1 MAPIRVLIVDDS
13 AFMRHALGRLLNE
26 VAGLEVVGAASN
38 GEEGLALARELRPD
52 VITLDVEMPIL
63 DGLGMLKR
71 LMLET
76 PTRVVMLSS
85 RTTQNAQVTLDS
97 LEFGAIDFVP
107 KPSGSLSIDIG
118 RVGEE
123 LVGKIRAAAA
133 MSEASFLRHRQV
145 AAMNLTLANNA
156 AAKTAAAFAAA
167 SSVQPAGSTTG
178 TDRRPHPR
186 ALATVPARRPPRSTT
201 RVVAAKLVVVASST
215 GGPSALQTFVRGLPD
230 HLGAAVAL
238 VQHMPPGFTASL
250 AARLDAVGQ
259 LRCSEATSEDTLV
272 EDEMLVAP
280 GDRHLICSTSGRIQL
295 VHLPP
300 VNGVRP
306 AADVTLQAVAPIW
319 RDRLLCVVL
328 TGMGVDAREG
338 ARAVKQHG
346 GTVIAQDAATATIYG
361 MPAAVAEAGLT
372 DRVLPLHQIAGAV
385 ASWCL
390 TGRLAEEDA
399 VRPAVAATRAADR
412 SEIRVLNL
420 ADRGGPL
427 LTPSTKAPIPTRRA
441 R

>member
-1 MAPIRVLIVDDS
+1 MARTRVLIVDDS
-13 AFMRHALGRLLNE
+13 AFMRHALGRLLSE
-26 VAGLEVVGAASN
+26 AASLEVVGAATN

-52 VITLDVEMPIL
+52 VITLDVEMPLL

-85 RTTQNAQVTLDS
+85 RTTQNARETFDA

-118 RVGEE
+118 RVGDE
-123 LVGKIRAAAA
+123 LVAKIEAAAA
-133 MSEASFLRHRQV
+133 MSEAAFLRHRQV

-156 AAKTAAAFAAA
+156 AAKSAALAAAI
-167 SSVQPAGSTTG
+167 SSPTPPSEPAAGSA
-178 TDRRPHPR
+178 RLRS
-186 ALATVPARRPPRSTT
+186 VPAPAAPRPPRSAN
-201 RVVAAKLVVVASST
+201 RIAAHRLVVVASST
-215 GGPSALQTFVRGLPD
+215 GGPSALHTFVKGIPAK
-230 HLGAAVAL
+230 LGAAIAI

-250 AARLDAVGQ
+250 AARLDFAGE
-259 LRCSEATSEDTLV
+259 LRCSEATSEDVLV
-272 EDEMLVAP
+272 EDEILVAP
-280 GDRHLICSTSGRIQL
+280 GDRHMICSPSGRIQL

-319 RDRLLCVVL
+319 RERLLCVVL

-346 GTVIAQDAATATIYG
+346 GTVFSQDAATATIFG
-361 MPAAVAEAGLT
+361 MPAAVAEAGLS
-372 DRVLPLHQIAGAV
+372 DGVFPLHQMAAAVTAWCASEITTGA
-385 ASWCL
+385 
-390 TGRLAEEDA
+390 
-399 VRPAVAATRAADR
+399 RAAQ
-412 SEIRVLNL
+412 
-420 ADRGGPL
+420 DRGVEG
-427 LTPSTKAPIPTRRA
+427 SSVSRRSSIA
-441 R
+441 S

>member
-26 VAGLEVVGAASN
+26 VPGLEVAGAASN
-38 GEEGLALARELRPD
+38 GEEGLTLARELRPD
-52 VITLDVEMPIL
+52 VITLDVEMPVL

-118 RVGEE
+118 RVGED
-123 LVGKIRAAAA
+123 LVAKIQAAAA

-156 AAKTAAAFAAA
+156 AAKAAAIAAA
-167 SSVQPAGSTTG
+167 ISAPGPGAAGTGTAGMPAGRQGHLRSVG
-178 TDRRPHPR
+178 AP
-186 ALATVPARRPPRSTT
+186 ATVRRPPRSAS
-201 RVVAAKLVVVASST
+201 RIAAARLVVVASST
-215 GGPSALQTFVRGLPD
+215 GGPSALHTFVRGLPA

-250 AARLDAVGQ
+250 AARLDSVSQ
-259 LRCSEATSEDTLV
+259 LRCAEATSEDVLV

-280 GDRHLICSTSGRIQL
+280 GDRHMICSTTGHIQL
-295 VHLPP
+295 VHLPA

-319 RDRLLCVVL
+319 RERLLCVVL

-346 GTVIAQDAATATIYG
+346 GTVISQDAATATIYG

-372 DRVLPLHQIAGAV
+372 DQVLPLHQISAAV

-390 TGRLAEEDA
+390 TGRLSHAEGS
-399 VRPAVAATRAADR
+399 VAPNPSTRSADR
-412 SEIRVLNL
+412 SEL
-420 ADRGGPL
+420 A
-427 LTPSTKAPIPTRRA
+427 S
-441 R
+441 

>member
-1 MAPIRVLIVDDS
+1 MARIRVLIVDDS
-13 AFMRHALGRLLNE
+13 AFMRHALGRLLSE
-26 VAGLEVVGAASN
+26 APSLEIVGTAAN
-38 GEEGLALARELRPD
+38 GQEGLTLARELRPD

-85 RTTQNAQVTLDS
+85 LTTQNARETLDA

-118 RVGEE
+118 RVGDE
-123 LVGKIRAAAA
+123 LVAKIEAAAA
-133 MSEASFLRHRQV
+133 MSEAAFLRHRQV
-145 AAMNLTLANNA
+145 AAINLTLVNNA
-156 AAKTAAAFAAA
+156 TAKAAAFAAA
-167 SSVQPAGSTTG
+167 QAAAGSPGTSAETTTG
-178 TDRRPHPR
+178 PQRLRSVPAPVAPRHPR
-186 ALATVPARRPPRSTT
+186 SANRIAARR
-201 RVVAAKLVVVASST
+201 LVVVASST
-215 GGPSALQTFVRGLPD
+215 GGPAALHTFVKGLPNK
-230 HLGAAVAL
+230 LGAAMAI

-250 AARLDAVGQ
+250 AARLDFAGE

-272 EDEMLVAP
+272 EDEILVAP
-280 GDRHLICSTSGRIQL
+280 GDRHMICSPSGRIQL

-319 RDRLLCVVL
+319 GERMLCVVL

-338 ARAVKQHG
+338 ARAVKLHG
-346 GTVIAQDAATATIYG
+346 GTVYSQDAATATIYG

-372 DRVLPLHQIAGAV
+372 DGVFPLHQMAAAVVRWCESAAASEREDREGAF
-385 ASWCL
+385 ASGQDQARGGSL
-390 TGRLAEEDA
+390 RSP
-399 VRPAVAATRAADR
+399 RR
-412 SEIRVLNL
+412 SEM
-420 ADRGGPL
+420 A
-427 LTPSTKAPIPTRRA
+427 S
-441 R
+441 